1 MAGDLVGAGT
11 GIDTTS
17 NPNMTYAPTTIGTF
31 SISAQAREGISSPNP
46 DPIGSYLLAAVE
58 HVPEVADRAE
68 DLGSTH
74 VYTFGDWI
82 L

>member
-1 MAGDLVGAGT
+1 MAGDLIGVGT

-17 NPNMTYAPTTIGTF
+17 NANMTYAPTTGGTF
-31 SISAQAREGISSPNP
+31 SISAQARAGMSSPNP

-58 HVPEVADRAE
+58 RVPEVADRAE

-74 VYTFGDWI
+74 ADTFGDWI